1 MKKLVIFIFSVL
13 SFTGCGGESD
23 TVVPVSTTVSTTTV
37 VPVATTV
44 STTTVVPVATT
55 TSAVIKELELTAACT
70 FDDSIPQISCQALGI
85 TQGSQL
91 RWESNIA
98 GWTTGP
104 SYQIK
109 LVEQHQIVPEVK
121 VTLQEC
127 RASDCTIVENV
138 IDTSVI
144 VSSDDKEIL
153 PKTENST
160 IDLKPEKANCPDDFA
175 GWFKTFPLEDHT
187 LIYEVGP
194 PGRIDPDA
202 HRGHG
207 YFRLPTGMNEVNVRM
222 PVDGTLYMGSN
233 HYENAANA
241 VSEERVI
248 QYRLEFRTECE
259 GLRFRFDHIA
269 EPVPKIVELFTREP
283 LLEGSYGMNLEPL
296 FLREGE
302 LVGTKIGIETNGN
315 AFVDFGVYD
324 DFKRVRTAEDQR
336 FYNAACFYEF
346 FSTELVEYL
355 RSRISRVDN
364 LEEGLCPPSA
374 STNSQ
379 PSTGSSSP
387 SELVASCIFDN
398 VEHYLNCEATGGRG
412 GSLTWSSNVPGMGTD
427 FGSTYSRQLEWGL
440 VLDEISVDLEE
451 CIGSEC
457 TTITNNLDLDLQP
470 RGSCPNTFD
479 GWFTTFPLNEIGE
492 IIEVEA
498 AARLIGATF
507 EQPGVFRLPYGQ
519 NNVEVRLPINAT
531 LAYGLKYS
539 TVSNLNNANPEEV
552 PELQYGLR
560 FQTECEGLWFTID
573 HMQTLT
579 PELTS
584 YFDNLPVETSATT
597 KKIGPLVMQEGDLVG
612 TTIGFPIDG
621 NAFVAFG
628 IFDEYKRVATA
639 GPDFLN
645 AVCFY
650 DFFSSDIASQ
660 LRAKTVDRW
669 PVAEG
674 LLSC

>member
-1 MKKLVIFIFSVL
+1 MKKLVIFLFSVL
-13 SFTGCGGESD
+13 SFSACGGESD
-23 TVVPVSTTVSTTTV
+23 TAAPVVTTVSTTTAAPV
-37 VPVATTV
+37 VTTV
-44 STTTVVPVATT
+44 STTTAAP
-55 TSAVIKELELTAACT
+55 TSSKQIELTAVCT
-70 FDDSIPQISCQALGI
+70 FDESIPQVSCQALGT

-104 SYQIK
+104 SYEIK

-127 RASDCTIVENV
+127 QASDCKSVESM
-138 IDTSVI
+138 IDTSAI
-144 VSSDDKEIL
+144 FSSSNEEIA
-153 PKTENST
+153 
-160 IDLKPEKANCPDDFA
+160 PET
-175 GWFKTFPLEDHT
+175 GSL
-187 LIYEVGP
+187 V
-194 PGRIDPDA
+194 IDPQ
-202 HRGHG
+202 
-207 YFRLPTGMNEVNVRM
+207 PEVA
-222 PVDGTLYMGSN
+222 T
-233 HYENAANA
+233 
-241 VSEERVI
+241 
-248 QYRLEFRTECE
+248 T
-259 GLRFRFDHIA
+259 
-269 EPVPKIVELFTREP
+269 
-283 LLEGSYGMNLEPL
+283 
-296 FLREGE
+296 
-302 LVGTKIGIETNGN
+302 
-315 AFVDFGVYD
+315 
-324 DFKRVRTAEDQR
+324 
-336 FYNAACFYEF
+336 
-346 FSTELVEYL
+346 
-355 RSRISRVDN
+355 
-364 LEEGLCPPSA
+364 
-374 STNSQ
+374 SQ
-379 PSTGSSSP
+379 PPTTNSSP

-398 VEHYLNCEATGGRG
+398 VEHYLNCEALGGRG

-451 CIGSEC
+451 CVGSEC
-457 TTITNNLDLDLQP
+457 TTVTNNLDLDLQP
-470 RGSCPNTFD
+470 RGSCPSTFD

-579 PELTS
+579 PQLTS
-584 YFDNLPVETSATT
+584 YFDDLPVESNATT

-628 IFDEYKRVATA
+628 IFDEYERVPTA

-650 DFFSSDIASQ
+650 DFFSSDIAAQ
-660 LRAKTVDRW
+660 LRAQTVDRW

-674 LLSC
+674 LVSC

>member
-1 MKKLVIFIFSVL
+1 MKKLVMFLFFVLFFSA
-13 SFTGCGGESD
+13 CGGESN
-23 TVVPVSTTVSTTTV
+23 TAA
-37 VPVATTV
+37 PVATTV
-44 STTTVVPVATT
+44 STTTAAPVATT
-55 TSAVIKELELTAACT
+55 VSTTTAPTSTKQIELTAACT
-70 FDDSIPQISCQALGI
+70 FEESIPQVSCQALGT

-104 SYQIK
+104 SYEIK

-121 VTLQEC
+121 VILQEC
-127 RASDCTIVENV
+127 QASDCKSVESM
-138 IDTSVI
+138 IDTSAI
-144 VSSDDKEIL
+144 VSSFSEEIVPETGSL
-153 PKTENST
+153 T
-160 IDLKPEKANCPDDFA
+160 IDL
-175 GWFKTFPLEDHT
+175 
-187 LIYEVGP
+187 
-194 PGRIDPDA
+194 
-202 HRGHG
+202 
-207 YFRLPTGMNEVNVRM
+207 
-222 PVDGTLYMGSN
+222 
-233 HYENAANA
+233 
-241 VSEERVI
+241 
-248 QYRLEFRTECE
+248 
-259 GLRFRFDHIA
+259 
-269 EPVPKIVELFTREP
+269 
-283 LLEGSYGMNLEPL
+283 
-296 FLREGE
+296 
-302 LVGTKIGIETNGN
+302 
-315 AFVDFGVYD
+315 
-324 DFKRVRTAEDQR
+324 
-336 FYNAACFYEF
+336 
-346 FSTELVEYL
+346 
-355 RSRISRVDN
+355 
-364 LEEGLCPPSA
+364 
-374 STNSQ
+374 Q
-379 PSTGSSSP
+379 PSTVNSSP

-398 VEHYLNCEATGGRG
+398 VEHYLNCEASGGRG

-451 CIGSEC
+451 CVGSEC
-457 TTITNNLDLDLQP
+457 TTVTNNLDLDLQP
-470 RGSCPNTFD
+470 RGSCPSTFD

-579 PELTS
+579 PQLTS
-584 YFDNLPVETSATT
+584 YFDDLPVESNATT

-628 IFDEYKRVATA
+628 IFDEYERVPTA

-650 DFFSSDIASQ
+650 DFFSSDIAAQ
-660 LRAKTVDRW
+660 LRAQTVDRW

-674 LLSC
+674 LVSC